1 MENTNQSFDDDFN
14 KINILFNDYAKSV
27 NYENV
32 VDFKSAKKTQLT
44 NQVWKTLY
52 KVPKNRK
59 LMAENAADFVD
70 ALNDCIKACL
80 NKLKDGKM
88 DGSFSK
94 YIYNTIPGRLT
105 SASNKE
111 QSKNEHIVYS
121 KEKTQKIR
129 DVAYW
134 YEYLEKCGT
143 TEHNKII
150 KKIAMLKNM
159 SEADVEKYYQLN
171 KNGKISINQ
180 NYGDSEEDYNVLSA
194 EAGKQNNISTPEN
207 DYVTLEQM
215 TSLFESLDKNWKALK
230 QRSTESE
237 NDFFNRKAMLSE
249 LLTVHILKEYQVSY
263 EKRSD
268 LVSFATGKVD
278 FDISEACEKYEFFN
292 SALVE
297 EFIKSEKRKLPT
309 QIEIGKK
316 YSSDLKKEGLTR
328 MRDRFIEKAVEKLK

>member
-1 MENTNQSFDDDFN
+1 MENANHSLDDDFN

-32 VDFKSAKKTQLT
+32 ADFKSAKKTQLT

-52 KVPKNRK
+52 KIPKNRK

-80 NKLKDGKM
+80 NKLKKREM
-88 DGSFSK
+88 KGSFSK
-94 YIYNTIPGRLT
+94 YIYNTISGRLA
-105 SASNKE
+105 SAANEE
-111 QSKNEHIVYS
+111 QSKNEHIIYS
-121 KEKTQKIR
+121 KEKAQKIR

-143 TEHNKII
+143 TDHNKLI
-150 KKIAMLKNM
+150 KKIAILKNM
-159 SEADVEKYYQLN
+159 SESDVEKYYQLQ

-180 NYGDSEEDYNVLSA
+180 QYGDSEEEYDFLSA
-194 EAGKQNNISTPEN
+194 EAGKQNDISTPEN
-207 DYVTLEQM
+207 DYVTLEQV
-215 TSLFESLDKNWKALK
+215 TSLFDALDKNWKTLK
-230 QRSTESE
+230 QKATESN
-237 NDFFNRKAMLSE
+237 NDFLNRKAMLSE

-292 SALVE
+292 TALVE
-297 EFIKSEKRKLPT
+297 EFIRSEKRKLPT
-309 QIEIGKK
+309 QIEIGEK
-316 YSSDLKKEGLTR
+316 YYSDLKKDGLTR
-328 MRDRFIEKAVEKLK
+328 MRDRFIEKAVEKLR